1 MPQRA
6 VASKDP
12 KPTAERIEPLAGRV
26 LSGDIILPE
35 FQRPFVWKRKQIL
48 ELVDSIY
55 HNYPIGSMLLWE
67 SRQKLASKRAIADL
81 EVGERSPNYPVNYLL
96 DGQQRLSTI
105 CGVLYWEP
113 GDAKSVWN
121 VIFDLKTQKFS
132 HIDHTDDLP
141 VYQVPLRRLVDPA
154 DYFRRLSS
162 LDDLNLRTN
171 ADRLFNRFKDY
182 QVPLVTLGDMS
193 INDVAP
199 VFERINSTGTRLT
212 IYDLM
217 RAATWS
223 PEFDLGK
230 TITDIKKSLA
240 SKKFQ
245 ELDNKTFLR
254 ALAAA
259 AGGDFSSASID
270 ALRDLDRPKLVEAA
284 VNTKAAADLAAD
296 FLVTEIGAPR
306 AEALPYANQFA
317 FLCEVFRVLPRPNG
331 DQLRRL
337 REWFWLT
344 TLSGYFSGWD
354 SGQMTTDTRTIRDFA
369 VSKVKTL
376 AVPAALPSANLW
388 EKKPFRS
395 NSAVSKMLA
404 LMLAHGNP
412 LDLLNGQRIDVDKSL
427 SWSNDKEYHHFFPQ
441 AYLLRRKIPASQANV
456 VGNIVLLTS
465 KSNIDIRDTAPSEYL
480 GEVIARDGRGQLT
493 ERLRSNLIPE
503 EALDA
508 ALVDN
513 YEQFLKLRSRHIHNV
528 AQGLTGVKKA
538 KMVDPDEV
546 DDSDEDPTE

>member
-1 MPQRA
+1 
-6 VASKDP
+6 VARRTVTSRDP
-12 KPTAERIEPLAGRV
+12 KPTAERIEPLAERV
-26 LSGDIILPE
+26 LTGDIILPE

-55 HNYPIGSMLLWE
+55 RNYPIGSMLVWE
-67 SRQKLASKRAIADL
+67 SRQKLASKRSIADL
-81 EVGERSPNYPVNYLL
+81 PVGERSPNYPVNYLL

-113 GDAKSVWN
+113 GDPKSVWN
-121 VIFDLKTQKFS
+121 VIFDLRTQKFS
-132 HIDHTDDLP
+132 HIDHADDLP
-141 VYQVPLRRLVDPA
+141 VHQVPLRRLVDPA
-154 DYFRRLSS
+154 DYFRRLAGI
-162 LDDLNLRTN
+162 DDPAIREI

-230 TITDIKKSLA
+230 TIESIKESLTA
-240 SKKFQ
+240 KKFQ
-245 ELDNKTFLR
+245 DLDNKTFLR

-270 ALRDLDRPKLVEAA
+270 ALRDLKRDKLVEAA
-284 VNTKAAADLAAD
+284 SITKAAADRAAD
-296 FLVTEIGAPR
+296 FLATEIGAPR
-306 AEALPYANQFA
+306 AESLPYANQFA
-317 FLCEVFRVLPRPNG
+317 FLCEVFRVLPHPNG
-331 DQLRRL
+331 EQLRRL
-337 REWFWLT
+337 KDWFWLT

-354 SGQMTTDTRTIRDFA
+354 SGQMTIDTKAIRDFA
-369 VSKVKTL
+369 SGKSPRL

-388 EKKPFRS
+388 EVKPFRS
-395 NSAVSKMLA
+395 NSAASKMLG
-404 LMLAHGNP
+404 LMLAHQTP

-441 AYLLRRKIPASQANV
+441 AYLARRRVPAGRSNV

-465 KSNIDIRDTAPSEYL
+465 KSNIEIRDSAPSEYL
-480 GEVIARDGRGQLT
+480 KDIIEREGRARLI
-493 ERLRSNLIPE
+493 ERMASSLVPE
-503 EALDA
+503 EALEA
-508 ALVDN
+508 AIADD
-513 YEQFLKLRSRHIHNV
+513 YDQFLKVRARHLHAV
-528 AQGLTGVKKA
+528 AQRLAGAGKA
-538 KMVDPDEV
+538 PMVDAEEI